1 MEEVKATVINLIIT
15 SKLDLFMNIKL
26 TLFNMIDVKV
36 FVKTTEIE
44 YCRDTLNPIVT
55 HVMNN
60 DENVHKY

>member
-1 MEEVKATVINLIIT
+1 MRLYK
-15 SKLDLFMNIKL
+15 IKL
-26 TLFNMIDVKV
+26 TLINMIDVKV